1 MDKNSVIGAGNL
13 YFNTIDYVVFAAL
26 LVLSSLIGI
35 YYGFLAKNKQDNTAE
50 YLLGNKQITL
60 LPISIS
66 LIASYVLFLLF
77 YGGLCII
84 QFNQLKFN
92 L

>member
-26 LVLSSLIGI
+26 LMLSSLIGI
-35 YYGFLAKNKQDNTAE
+35 YYGFLAKKKQDNTAE

-66 LIASYVLFLLF
+66 LIASYVSLFVDLIVDFVLF
-77 YGGLCII
+77 NSIS
-84 QFNQLKFN
+84 
-92 L
+92 